1 MSWSSDRSPDTPT
14 AEAVVAAS
22 STGAWGTLREAVRG
36 SSLDYTTAPVGR
48 AIVMLAVPM
57 VMEMAMES
65 IFVLADVFWVAH
77 LGADA
82 VATVGLTES
91 LLTMIYTLA
100 MGLSIGATAIVARR
114 IGEHDSDGASSAAV
128 QAIALGVVVSAIVGV
143 AGAWHA
149 PSLLQLMGASP
160 EVIATGSTFTRV
172 MLGGNATIV
181 LLFLINAAF
190 RGAGDAAIAMRVL
203 WMGNAINIVLGPCL
217 IFGLGPFPEL
227 GVTGAAVATNIGRGT
242 AVLVQLY
249 TLMRLN
255 SRVRVARRHWRLDL
269 PMMGSMLRLSG
280 SGTLQIL
287 IGTASY
293 VALVRILSVFGS
305 SALAGYTIGIR
316 LIIFALLPSFGI
328 SNAAATMVG
337 QNLGAGHPERAERAV
352 WTAAFYNM
360 LFLGTVGL
368 VFLLLARPIVRRGRG
383 LLLLA
388 VVLEVVATIWLAR
401 LVRTPPAAADL
412 AALLDAVVVGL
423 DAGLS
428 FEQSLR
434 ALLERNA
441 DVGRIR
447 DARLLAADLSLGVR
461 RDRAFGTFAARG
473 GPEARVA
480 AIVSAAT
487 RLGAPLAELLVL
499 QADALREAER
509 RRAEGRA
516 RRLPILM
523 MFPLTFCVLPALL
536 IVFLGPPLLSMLR

>member
-1 MSWSSDRSPDTPT
+1 MS
-14 AEAVVAAS
+14 ALLEGQGAVPPEGVVPPQ
-22 STGAWGTLREAVRG
+22 GAWATLREALRG

-91 LLTMIYTLA
+91 MLTMIYTLA

-114 IGEHDSDGASSAAV
+114 IGEHDADGAATAAV
-128 QAIALGVVVSAIVGV
+128 QAIAIGVVVSAIIGV

-149 PSLLQLMGASP
+149 PVLLALMGASP

-190 RGAGDAAIAMRVL
+190 RGAGDAAVAMRVL
-203 WMGNAINIVLGPCL
+203 WIGNAINIVLGPCL
-217 IFGLGPFPEL
+217 IFGVGPFPEM

-242 AVLVQLY
+242 AVLVQIV
-249 TLMRLN
+249 TLTRLN
-255 SRVRVARRHWRLDL
+255 SRVRVWRRHWRIDL
-269 PMMGSMLRLSG
+269 PMMASMLRLSG

-305 SALAGYTIGIR
+305 AALAGYTIGIR

-337 QNLGAGHPERAERAV
+337 QNLGAGHPDRAEKAV

-360 LFLGTVGL
+360 LFLGAVGVVFL
-368 VFLLLARPIVRRGRG
+368 VFARPIVG
-383 LLLLA
+383 LFTPDPTVGAYAVSCLRVVSLGFLFYAYGMVLTQSFNGAGDTWTPTWINLLVFWVLELPLAWVLSHAGGLEATGVFVALAVAYSMLA
-388 VVLEVVATIWLAR
+388 VVS
-401 LVRTPPAAADL
+401 
-412 AALLDAVVVGL
+412 AVL
-423 DAGLS
+423 
-428 FEQSLR
+428 F
-434 ALLERNA
+434 
-441 DVGRIR
+441 
-447 DARLLAADLSLGVR
+447 R
-461 RDRAFGTFAARG
+461 RGKWKT
-473 GPEARVA
+473 ARV
-480 AIVSAAT
+480 
-487 RLGAPLAELLVL
+487 
-499 QADALREAER
+499 
-509 RRAEGRA
+509 
-516 RRLPILM
+516 
-523 MFPLTFCVLPALL
+523 
-536 IVFLGPPLLSMLR
+536 